1 MSGRSGYTEEGG
13 DSIMRGHVLLLLP
26 RRKCRY
32 LASALYTTVEFEVPP
47 WPVGVISVVLFSI
60 IVTVCQASR

>member
-1 MSGRSGYTEEGG
+1 M
-13 DSIMRGHVLLLLP
+13 
-26 RRKCRY
+26 Y

-60 IVTVCQASR
+60 IVTVFRQADDPWYIAYQDESTQWCS